1 MPEDCG
7 RQGVRANGSPVSRPA
22 ERRYEAVGTA
32 TVREQTAA
40 LVAGGQACFL
50 GMMAWC
56 LTIQP
61 SALAIK
67 RGLSFYGNE
76 PETLVPYSLGFALC
90 IGLTALALA
99 RLRSGDAFT
108 RRLRTRLAALVSL
121 MAFVPLTPY
130 SVDLAFDYLH
140 IGVSALLFI
149 VGFVLGAWLAL
160 RVLDGL
166 LAWAPFS
173 VQLAAGV
180 LALTA
185 QLGWH
190 DYMIPSQLA
199 FQVALAV
206 LVVAAI
212 VKRLPRP
219 A

>member
-1 MPEDCG
+1 M
-7 RQGVRANGSPVSRPA
+7 
-22 ERRYEAVGTA
+22 GTA
-32 TVREQTAA
+32 LTREQTAA

-61 SALAIK
+61 SAVALK

-76 PETLVPYSLGFALC
+76 PATIVPYTLGFALC
-90 IGLTALALA
+90 VALTGAALV
-99 RLRSGDAFT
+99 RLGTRDAFT
-108 RRLRTRLAALVSL
+108 RRLRTRLTGLLSL

-140 IGVSALLFI
+140 IGVSALLFFT
-149 VGFVLGAWLAL
+149 GLVLGAWLAL
-160 RVLDGL
+160 RVLRSVLATSSFSLQVVAGL
-166 LAWAPFS
+166 
-173 VQLAAGV
+173 

-185 QLGWH
+185 QLGWN

-199 FQVALAV
+199 FQIALAV
-206 LVVAAI
+206 LVVLAI
-212 VKRLPRP
+212 VTRLPRP